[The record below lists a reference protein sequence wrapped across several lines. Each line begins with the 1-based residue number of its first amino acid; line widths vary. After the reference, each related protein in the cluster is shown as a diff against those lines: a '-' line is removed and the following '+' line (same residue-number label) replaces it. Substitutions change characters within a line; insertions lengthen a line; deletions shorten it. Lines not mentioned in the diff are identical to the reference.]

1 MPSTLK
7 LSSCIQSKKVILLES
22 LGSDWITSQW
32 FALSYF
38 WKDEFLSQSQRVHA
52 RIIAPAHTNLPRTND
67 FAWECNFCAAFPR
80 FNQRYYANLPFLS
93 SFLAILWWMCCYR
106 MMYVYRLLGIT
117 AVLKS
122 YSFLS
127 HRRKCLCAKII
138 QGFQVCLSISPSTTH
153 DKCAFVKKETNKKK
167 RNKNASLNF
176 VSRLFDKAVWMS
188 VLTTESGSQWKK
200 RFTYYVFFFFF

>member
-93 SFLAILWWMCCYR
+93 SFLAILWWMCCCR
-106 MMYVYRLLGIT
+106 MMYVYRLAGIT

-122 YSFLS
+122 YSLPLTS
-127 HRRKCLCAKII
+127 QKVPLCKNHS
-138 QGFQVCLSISPSTTH
+138 GISGL
-153 DKCAFVKKETNKKK
+153 
-167 RNKNASLNF
+167 SLNF
-176 VSRLFDKAVWMS
+176 TAHNTW
-188 VLTTESGSQWKK
+188 
-200 RFTYYVFFFFF
+200 

>member
-22 LGSDWITSQW
+22 LASDWITSQW

-67 FAWECNFCAAFPR
+67 FAWECNFCAAFLR

-93 SFLAILWWMCCYR
+93 FFLAILWWMCCYR
-106 MMYVYRLLGIT
+106 MMYVYRLPGIT

-122 YSFLS
+122 YSFPS
-127 HRRKCLCAKII
+127 QHRKCLCAKII
-138 QGFQVCLSISPSTTH
+138 QGFQVCLSISLSTTH
-153 DKCAFVKKETNKKK
+153 DKCAFVKKPHP
-167 RNKNASLNF
+167 
-176 VSRLFDKAVWMS
+176 
-188 VLTTESGSQWKK
+188 
-200 RFTYYVFFFFF
+200 

>member
-38 WKDEFLSQSQRVHA
+38 WKDEFLSQSQRVHG
-52 RIIAPAHTNLPRTND
+52 RIIAPAHTNLQRTND

-80 FNQRYYANLPFLS
+80 FNQRYYANLSFLS

-127 HRRKCLCAKII
+127 HHRKCLYAKII
-138 QGFQVCLSISPSTTH
+138 QGFQVCLSISLSTTH
-153 DKCAFVKKETNKKK
+153 DKCAFVKKEEEE
-167 RNKNASLNF
+167 RSKNTLLNF
-176 VSRLFDKAVWMS
+176 VSRLLDKAVWMS
-188 VLTTESGSQWKK
+188 VPIPDSFSQWKNDSLQ
-200 RFTYYVFFFFF
+200 FFFF